1 VQEVS
6 IMSYEDHVRQLDEG
20 GFVEE
25 RLERLWR
32 QEAVNRGRLQVED
45 EATMRLLAAAGQGG
59 SY

>member
-1 VQEVS
+1 
-6 IMSYEDHVRQLDEG
+6 MSYEDHVRQLDEG